1 MSESLRNTRG
11 FRWIRKGQELPRNT
25 ITHAFTRNSQRIL
38 RAERDADASDLQDWF
53 ASDFRLQIEEGVR
66 SLGCY
71 GKILTVL
78 NPSLSCAVER
88 RFSVAG
94 ANPAQH
100 LSLRLVA
107 ALAYYGGNEMI

>member
-1 MSESLRNTRG
+1 MWATIPSEVGHLYV
-11 FRWIRKGQELPRNT
+11 
-25 ITHAFTRNSQRIL
+25 A
-38 RAERDADASDLQDWF
+38 
-53 ASDFRLQIEEGVR
+53 
-66 SLGCY
+66 
-71 GKILTVL
+71 
-78 NPSLSCAVER
+78 NPSSPCAVER